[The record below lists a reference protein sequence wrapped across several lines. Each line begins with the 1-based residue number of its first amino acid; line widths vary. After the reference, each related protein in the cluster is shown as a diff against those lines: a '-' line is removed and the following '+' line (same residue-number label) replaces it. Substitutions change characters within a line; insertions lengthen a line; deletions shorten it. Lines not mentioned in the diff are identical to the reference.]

1 MRESFLRLILVFLRQ
16 WLHEMLGF
24 ALIHMAFFYLGSH
37 SCVKEG
43 KVCGKRVLALDF
55 CLVFILCN
63 QIDYGKA
70 NKSLC
75 LSMHSKIGN
84 LTQMQAY

>member
-1 MRESFLRLILVFLRQ
+1 MKCWGLLSYT
-16 WLHEMLGF
+16 WLFG
-24 ALIHMAFFYLGSH
+24 LGSH

-43 KVCGKRVLALDF
+43 KVCGKRVLAFDF
-55 CLVFILCN
+55 CLVFILWN
-63 QIDYGKA
+63 QSDYGKA

-84 LTQMQAY
+84 LNQVQVGYGKFF

>member
-1 MRESFLRLILVFLRQ
+1 MKCWGLLSYT
-16 WLHEMLGF
+16 WLF
-24 ALIHMAFFYLGSH
+24 DLGSH

-43 KVCGKRVLALDF
+43 KVCGKKGFSLDF
-55 CLVFILCN
+55 CLVFILWN

-84 LTQMQAY
+84 LNQMQVGYGNFF